1 MLKNEPINIRNPE
14 AIRPWQFVLEPLAGY
29 LLLAKLMYEDG
40 VKYSAS
46 WNFGPPDNDVI
57 SVKELV
63 SKVISY
69 WGKGEYKVEPLL
81 RNLHEAEMLKL
92 DCSKAHSLLGWYSVY
107 NIERALEKTIEWYKR
122 YYDGTDNVSMIEYS
136 ISQIR
141 EYRKRG
147 DYYVGDQKDSEK
159 RRC

>member
-46 WNFGPPDNDVI
+46 WNFGPPDSDVI

-63 SKVISY
+63 SKIISY

-107 NIERALEKTIEWYKR
+107 NIERALEKTVEWYKR
-122 YYDGTDNVSMIEYS
+122 YYDGVDNVSMIEYS
-136 ISQIR
+136 ISQII

-147 DYYVGDQKDSEK
+147 DYYVGD
-159 RRC
+159 